1 MDFIKSGTIPY
12 VFSMKNSVNFSKQM
26 NLLSMSQGFKD
37 SNYKILGLLVQK
49 NLTATL
55 QRSLKDFLNQICINF
70 ASGVEK
76 IVKIVAKFQNF
87 RLKNGFFKFSNKILI
102 EKYKENCETKIN
114 FQSKRLKYSLF
125 NKSRKLAARRIKK
138 IFEKAYLQG
147 FFHKFTK
154 VLHKNRRFLQSF
166 KEKKDFSPI
175 NSKLSKSFTGQS
187 YSIPSKLSS
196 KYDSMN
202 YSVKKIKY
210 HHGFEKL

>member
-49 NLTATL
+49 NLAATL
-55 QRSLKDFLNQICINF
+55 QRSLKNFLNQICINF
-70 ASGVEK
+70 ASAVEK

-114 FQSKRLKYSLF
+114 FQSKRLKYTLF

-138 IFEKAYLQG
+138 YLKKLIFKVFFINLQKFCIKTEG
-147 FFHKFTK
+147 FYK
-154 VLHKNRRFLQSF
+154 VS
-166 KEKKDFSPI
+166 KK
-175 NSKLSKSFTGQS
+175 
-187 YSIPSKLSS
+187 
-196 KYDSMN
+196 
-202 YSVKKIKY
+202 KKI
-210 HHGFEKL
+210 FPL